1 MIIREEVS
9 VDYGEA
15 KAIYFLAREISA
27 SPKGESCDFFF
38 FFFIFIRMSTDIIFF
53 TLVFCVESENDYG
66 YVREVINS

>member
-38 FFFIFIRMSTDIIFF
+38 FLFYLHTNVDRHNFFYISV
-53 TLVFCVESENDYG
+53 LCG
-66 YVREVINS
+66 K